1 MILPSQQLHHRPFKR
16 GFLLFLLII
25 LITSLAL
32 DQTEFAAIASQM
44 GAIHKFDLTS
54 DVTHLIV
61 GDTDTPKYK
70 FVAKERPDVKC
81 LLPSWIDAVRVS
93 WMEGG
98 KTDTAALEHAHK
110 LPTLMGLRVC
120 VTGFDDC
127 TFEDCAWRLRE
138 LSLIAVNYRKELEDL
153 INDNGGNY
161 RGNLTKDVTHLIA
174 KEPSGAKYSYAA
186 QWDIKTVS
194 VEWLE
199 QSLERGMIL
208 EESLYHLLLP
218 PAERGR
224 NAWIRRSVSTTS
236 LGKRAR
242 DDEIVPPNARKLRR
256 TASARL
262 SSHNDGLWS
271 EINGGEVKIEEKK
284 ADSWD
289 EPQKEMAD
297 RQEFPEV
304 AQAQTSIAAQIA
316 AGSRHLERSHSL
328 STLSSVLCKA
338 PQQEGLFQ
346 AKTFLL
352 RGFDEKKV
360 CDTPFFMG

>member
-1 MILPSQQLHHRPFKR
+1 
-16 GFLLFLLII
+16 
-25 LITSLAL
+25 
-32 DQTEFAAIASQM
+32 M

-61 GDTDTPKYK
+61 GDSDTPKYK

-98 KTDTAALEHAHK
+98 ETDVTALEIAHG
-110 LPTLMGLRVC
+110 LPTLTGLKIC

-127 TFEDCAWRLRE
+127 TLRTTYYGKFVK
-138 LSLIAVNYRKELEDL
+138 LISVTVVYRKEIEDL
-153 INDNGGNY
+153 INNNGGDY

-174 KEPSGAKYSYAA
+174 KEPAGAKYNYAG
-186 QWDIKTVS
+186 QWGIKTVS
-194 VEWLE
+194 FEWLE

-208 EESLYHLLLP
+208 EENLYHLLLP

-224 NAWIRRSVSTTS
+224 NAWIRKSFSTTS

-242 DDEIVPPNARKLRR
+242 DDEIIPPNARKLRR

-262 SSHNDGLWS
+262 STHNSGLWT
-271 EINGGEVKIEEKK
+271 EINGVQIKAEESK
-284 ADSWD
+284 ADAWD
-289 EPQKEMAD
+289 EPQKEAVYYHTP
-297 RQEFPEV
+297 PETSQAKSSSA
-304 AQAQTSIAAQIA
+304 AQATAPSQI
-316 AGSRHLERSHSL
+316 LKRSQSEANV
-328 STLSSVLCKA
+328 SSVLRKA
-338 PQQEGLFQ
+338 PKQEGLFN

-360 CDTPFFMG
+360 CATYHSL

>member
-1 MILPSQQLHHRPFKR
+1 
-16 GFLLFLLII
+16 
-25 LITSLAL
+25 
-32 DQTEFAAIASQM
+32 
-44 GAIHKFDLTS
+44 
-54 DVTHLIV
+54 
-61 GDTDTPKYK
+61 
-70 FVAKERPDVKC
+70 
-81 LLPSWIDAVRVS
+81 
-93 WMEGG
+93 MEI
-98 KTDTAALEHAHK
+98 
-110 LPTLMGLRVC
+110 
-120 VTGFDDC
+120 
-127 TFEDCAWRLRE
+127 RE
-138 LSLIAVNYRKELEDL
+138 LSLIVVNYRKELEDL
-153 INDNGGNY
+153 VNDNGGDY

-218 PAERGR
+218 PAERGQ

-236 LGKRAR
+236 LGKRTR
-242 DDEIVPPNARKLRR
+242 DDEIILPNARKLRR

-271 EINGGEVKIEEKK
+271 EINGGEVKIEENK

-289 EPQKEMAD
+289 EPQQEKAD
-297 RQEFPEV
+297 HQEVPDV
-304 AQAQTSIAAQIA
+304 AQAQTTIAAHLA
-316 AGSRHLERSHSL
+316 AGSRHLKRSQSVA
-328 STLSSVLCKA
+328 TLSSMLCKA
-338 PQQEGLFQ
+338 PQQEGLFH

-360 CDTPFFMG
+360 GDILFFIGSGDNN